1 MLTFPNIDP
10 IAIRLGPLQVHWYGI
25 MYLVGFVG
33 FWWLGLLRARQPQT
47 PVKPEQI
54 GDMLFYGVLGVILG
68 GRIGYTLFYNLPAF
82 LDTPLILFQIWEGG
96 MSFHGGLIGVVIAAL
111 IYSRH
116 YGIGFVRLCD
126 FVAPMVPVGL
136 GAGRIGNFI
145 NGELWGTPTN
155 LPWGMVF
162 PGPDAGPIP
171 RHPSQLYE
179 AFLEGAVLF
188 IILWLFSRIPRPTG
202 AVCGLFLVC
211 YGIFR
216 FLVEFVRVPDVRIGY
231 LAFGWF
237 TRGQLLSLPMIIV
250 GLVII
255 VFAYRYRDQRET
267 A

>member
-1 MLTFPNIDP
+1 
-10 IAIRLGPLQVHWYGI
+10 
-25 MYLVGFVG
+25 
-33 FWWLGLLRARQPQT
+33 
-47 PVKPEQI
+47 
-54 GDMLFYGVLGVILG
+54 
-68 GRIGYTLFYNLPAF
+68 
-82 LDTPLILFQIWEGG
+82 
-96 MSFHGGLIGVVIAAL
+96 
-111 IYSRH
+111 
-116 YGIGFVRLCD
+116 
-126 FVAPMVPVGL
+126 
-136 GAGRIGNFI
+136 
-145 NGELWGTPTN
+145 
-155 LPWGMVF
+155 MVF
-162 PGPDAGPIP
+162 PDPDAGPIP

-216 FLVEFVRVPDVRIGY
+216 FLVEFVRVPDVQIGY